1 MSCIFK
7 KNSSS
12 AQSIFCLLSTEIN
25 TKFLNFRLTTKPITY
40 SGLTPQSIHCPST
53 SSRKSHSRPRHWRFN
68 SRKMNGERRT
78 KIPVQWVT
86 GGELFSVRSC
96 EVETLKWASFTLLGW
111 LDYIRPLPLKY
122 HQRFGWRFR
131 VRYEGEENIRLPYLL
146 RYCQF

>member
-1 MSCIFK
+1 MRGWQQCHLNGRNYYRRTLFGRVDNNNNNDEEETVKEVQINRIVYVSCIFK

-78 KIPVQWVT
+78 KIPVQ
-86 GGELFSVRSC
+86 
-96 EVETLKWASFTLLGW
+96 
-111 LDYIRPLPLKY
+111 
-122 HQRFGWRFR
+122 
-131 VRYEGEENIRLPYLL
+131 
-146 RYCQF
+146 